1 MRRLWTQ
8 HCGLPLRGV
17 EPEGGAAQPPPEAG
31 APLGHQQEL
40 APTRHPS
47 VTLNVFFFVPK
58 KKLRAHTKSM
68 QQPLPVV
75 RVPAL
80 PADAKRL
87 LQDRLRVVRHLQ
99 HRGNEQA
106 LYRKSGGDPNVYL
119 ELCTSFLYRGDLE
132 EEEKTDGVRYK
143 EEDVSAMFEQVQ
155 VKVKDKRNALGRC
168 GRCKSV
174 NVKSVARQIRSSD
187 EGMSVFYT
195 CQDCG
200 NEWMQR

>member
-1 MRRLWTQ
+1 
-8 HCGLPLRGV
+8 
-17 EPEGGAAQPPPEAG
+17 
-31 APLGHQQEL
+31 
-40 APTRHPS
+40 
-47 VTLNVFFFVPK
+47 
-58 KKLRAHTKSM
+58 M
-68 QQPLPVV
+68 QAPLPVV

-80 PADAKRL
+80 PAESKRL
-87 LQDRLRVVRHLQ
+87 LQDRLRVLSHLGDRSRE
-99 HRGNEQA
+99 HA
-106 LYRKSGGDPNVYL
+106 LFLQSAGDPSLYL
-119 ELCTSFLYRGDLE
+119 ENCTAHLYHGDGGAPRAAS
-132 EEEKTDGVRYK
+132 KGPVRFK